1 MGAAGMA
8 AARVAARVRRVYVE
22 IAIAR
27 LLQLSRGGQARLGGR
42 TPCRA
47 ALDWGENNRK
57 LQRALEG
64 FDGWAQAMST
74 RHDWNEVTGGLGS
87 RYELAPRCCRDPT
100 GGTRGPI
107 EVAGRPSV

>member
-47 ALDWGENNRK
+47 ALDWEK
-57 LQRALEG
+57 TIESSSA
-64 FDGWAQAMST
+64 WAFVASI
-74 RHDWNEVTGGLGS
+74 RLLS
-87 RYELAPRCCRDPT
+87 RRLARYCYPT
-100 GGTRGPI
+100 
-107 EVAGRPSV
+107 